1 MNIKQVRIKDKKW
14 IRCSLIKI
22 GVLGYSSIA
31 KRSVIPAINECD
43 DFVLDGI
50 GSRDI
55 RNGKSYEEL
64 LGSDVDAIYVS
75 LPVGLHYEWGKKVL
89 ESGKHLLMEK
99 TFTESYGQAKELFDL
114 ASELNLSCMEAL
126 MYEFH
131 PLQNQIDSLL
141 STIGDIRC
149 VEAHFGFPYIENKN
163 DIRYQ
168 KDLGGGAILDNLIYP
183 LSFVFRILGDE
194 YINYEPI
201 LFYDR
206 KNEVDERG
214 YIQFQY
220 DTAIANISYGFG
232 HSYRNEV
239 TVWGDESTLIAK
251 RVFSR
256 PKDCDEDIKILKN
269 GEVKSYKVE
278 NIDHFVEMLNNFKSY
293 IDPFHFKFR
302 HSSFNKI
309 ITRYFVWEI
318 VYISN
323 KYNIFIFFF
332 KIIFFFFYIST
343 IGNDLNSFF
352 YFVSN

>member
-201 LFYDR
+201 LFYD
-206 KNEVDERG
+206 KENKIDERG
-214 YIQFQY
+214 YIQFKY
-220 DTAIANISYGFG
+220 DESIANISYGFG

-239 TVWGDESTLIAK
+239 IIWGERAILK
-251 RVFSR
+251 VNRVFTR
-256 PKDCDEDIKILKN
+256 PKNCDVPIQLWNN
-269 GEVKSYKVE
+269 GKYERYKVE
-278 NIDHFVEMLNNFKSY
+278 NKNHFVEMLYSFGNSIK
-293 IDPFHFKFR
+293 
-302 HSSFNKI
+302 FNKS
-309 ITRYFVWEI
+309 TSDKTLQRM
-318 VYISN
+318 S
-323 KYNIFIFFF
+323 FIEGLCG
-332 KIIFFFFYIST
+332 IARRGLDI
-343 IGNDLNSFF
+343 
-352 YFVSN
+352 

>member
-1 MNIKQVRIKDKKW
+1 M
-14 IRCSLIKI
+14 IKI

-99 TFTESYGQAKELFDL
+99 TFTEYYGQAKELFDL

-201 LFYDR
+201 LFYD
-206 KNEVDERG
+206 KENKIDERG
-214 YIQFQY
+214 YIQFKY
-220 DTAIANISYGFG
+220 DESIANISYGFG

-239 TVWGDESTLIAK
+239 IIWGERAILK
-251 RVFSR
+251 VNRVFTR
-256 PKDCDEDIKILKN
+256 PKNCDVPIQLWNN
-269 GEVKSYKVE
+269 GKYERYKVE
-278 NIDHFVEMLNNFKSY
+278 NKNHFVEMLYSFGNSIK
-293 IDPFHFKFR
+293 
-302 HSSFNKI
+302 FNKS
-309 ITRYFVWEI
+309 TSDKTLQRM
-318 VYISN
+318 S
-323 KYNIFIFFF
+323 FIEGLCG
-332 KIIFFFFYIST
+332 IARRGLDI
-343 IGNDLNSFF
+343 
-352 YFVSN
+352 

>member
-1 MNIKQVRIKDKKW
+1 MNTKRVRIKDKKW

-89 ESGKHLLMEK
+89 KSGKHLLMEK
-99 TFTESYGQAKELFDL
+99 TFTESYGQAKELFDI
-114 ASELNLSCMEAL
+114 ASVLNLSCMEAL

-141 STIGDIRC
+141 PVVGDIRC

-168 KDLGGGAILDNLIYP
+168 KDLGGGAILDALIYP

-194 YINYEPI
+194 YIDYEPI

-206 KNEVDERG
+206 ENEIDERG
-214 YIQFQY
+214 YIQFKY
-220 DTAIANISYGFG
+220 DESVANISYGFG
-232 HSYRNEV
+232 HFYRNEV
-239 TVWGDESTLIAK
+239 IIWGEKAILKTN

-256 PKDCDEDIKILKN
+256 PKNCDVPIQLWNNEKYEKY
-269 GEVKSYKVE
+269 EVE
-278 NIDHFVEMLNNFKSY
+278 NKDHFVEMLYSFGNSIK
-293 IDPFHFKFR
+293 
-302 HSSFNKI
+302 FNKS
-309 ITRYFVWEI
+309 TSDKTLQRM
-318 VYISN
+318 S
-323 KYNIFIFFF
+323 FIEGLCG
-332 KIIFFFFYIST
+332 IARRGLDI
-343 IGNDLNSFF
+343 
-352 YFVSN
+352 